1 VGFAEVGHHAG
12 QMRKNIFRIMK
23 EIESLLDTYKTA
35 VFQKDVEAF
44 VSIFDDDVRIFDMW
58 EWVYNGVTPWRE
70 MVKSWFGSLGTE
82 RVVVTFDEV
91 QIQKGSDDGQIPME
105 GDMAVVSAFA
115 RFAAISE
122 KGEELRHLQNRLTW
136 VVRKISEKR
145 AFGGNVA
152 RSGRGVWKVIHEHTS
167 GPVDGGT
174 MKVLLQRG

>member
-1 VGFAEVGHHAG
+1 
-12 QMRKNIFRIMK
+12 MK

-35 VFQKDVEAF
+35 VFQKDVESF

-91 QIQKGSDDGQIPME
+91 QIQAGE
-105 GDMAVVSAFA
+105 GMAVVSAFA

-122 KGEELRHLQNRLTW
+122 KGEELRYLQNRLTW
-136 VVRKISEKR
+136 VVRRKGSNDGPSDNEP
-145 AFGGNVA
+145 VA
-152 RSGRGVWKVIHEHTS
+152 RSGAGQSWKVIHEHTS
-167 GPVDGGT
+167 GPVDGAT
-174 MKVLLQRG
+174 MKVLLQRS